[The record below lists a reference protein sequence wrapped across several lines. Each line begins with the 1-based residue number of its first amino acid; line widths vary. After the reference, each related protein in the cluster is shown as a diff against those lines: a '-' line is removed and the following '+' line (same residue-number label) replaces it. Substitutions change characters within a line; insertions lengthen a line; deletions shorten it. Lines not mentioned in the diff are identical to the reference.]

1 LYLYVN
7 YIRGLHQVQSVYS
20 STSPVLKIDH
30 TYTSST
36 HTRRLA
42 SKVCIQSVLNRQVL
56 CVEVYYHPPNQVLKL
71 HSSAF
76 VRAFHAS
83 PLDLVFSAALVYL
96 AASCLPESASRM
108 YASRGLEIAGVFTN
122 GALLLPCP
130 WAFVEDASLLRSKY
144 LSHFLFLVSS
154 NVSAL
159 GIRTCHMRV

>member
-1 LYLYVN
+1 MYLYVN
-7 YIRGLHQVQSVYS
+7 YIRGLHKVQSVYS

-76 VRAFHAS
+76 VRACHTF
-83 PLDLVFSAALVYL
+83 PPDLVLSAALVYL
-96 AASCLPESASRM
+96 AASCLLESASRM
-108 YASRGLEIAGVFTN
+108 YDSRDCRSFHEWCFAR
-122 GALLLPCP
+122 LLPRSR
-130 WAFVEDASLLRSKY
+130 AFEEVASLL
-144 LSHFLFLVSS
+144 LSLIH
-154 NVSAL
+154 
-159 GIRTCHMRV
+159 I